1 MYDADTCPG
10 EYVDAGFQKKKLAR
24 LCEFF
29 LLQKMCEKAH
39 PRGKMREGADSFVK
53 NAERLNGLHFPAA
66 ERSDYAQGK
75 TTPRLR
81 RGRREEQITT
91 RRRRFPK
98 QKHSTSVGCF
108 CFVHDESD
116 FSNVSLFAD
125 ETTRRSAKR
134 RYNRLLQV
142 AVRFGVLAESIF
154 GGVTCGVPGRR
165 GCNTPMLGDVRFIK
179 LYPLTSAWERKIFLK
194 QEDKECFLYVGDGAK
209 KT

>member
-1 MYDADTCPG
+1 MNVRQAQACDLQQLPVSMAMRSHLFSYRTQKLSSSAQMVLGWTRPG
-10 EYVDAGFQKKKLAR
+10 RV
-24 LCEFF
+24 C
-29 LLQKMCEKAH
+29 
-39 PRGKMREGADSFVK
+39 
-53 NAERLNGLHFPAA
+53 
-66 ERSDYAQGK
+66 
-75 TTPRLR
+75 
-81 RGRREEQITT
+81 
-91 RRRRFPK
+91 RRRFPK

-142 AVRFGVLAESIF
+142 AVRFGVPAESIF

-165 GCNTPMLGDVRFIK
+165 GCNTPMLGDERFIK